1 MRTDTAFRRHERWIG
16 EDEIGFLVPAR
27 VVGESV
33 VDVNRRI
40 GEAVQE
46 QIHLAQLHHQVG
58 DIVAG
63 EIGINFLALI
73 VRELVAG
80 NFRSRRSVLR
90 ENVFVT
96 GDKKSACAACGI
108 ENAIVRLRIETLNH
122 EINNVSRSAELTVL
136 GLDAHRLEQILKCV
150 AELLAVRVNESVHLI
165 EEKSEDAAVAK
176 LQE

>member
-1 MRTDTAFRRHERWIG
+1 M
-16 EDEIGFLVPAR
+16 
-27 VVGESV
+27 
-33 VDVNRRI
+33 NRRI
-40 GEAVQE
+40 REAVQE

-80 NFRSRRSVLR
+80 DCGSRRSVFR
-90 ENVFVT
+90 ENVLVT
-96 GDKKSACAACGI
+96 RNEKSPGAACGI
-108 ENAIVRLRIETLNH
+108 EDAITRLRVETRHH
-122 EINNVSRSAELTVL
+122 EINDVARRAELTVL
-136 GLDAHRLEQILKCV
+136 RLDAHRLEQILKCI
-150 AELLAVRVNESVHLI
+150 AELLAVRVNESVHLV

>member
-1 MRTDTAFRRHERWIG
+1 MCGLTPPFRRHERRIR

-27 VVGESV
+27 VVGERV

-46 QIHLAQLHHQVG
+46 QVHLGQLNHQVG
-58 DIVAG
+58 DIVSG

-80 NFRSRRSVLR
+80 HSRSHRSVLG

-96 GDKKSACAACGI
+96 G
-108 ENAIVRLRIETLNH
+108 N
-122 EINNVSRSAELTVL
+122 
-136 GLDAHRLEQILKCV
+136 
-150 AELLAVRVNESVHLI
+150 
-165 EEKSEDAAVAK
+165 
-176 LQE
+176 